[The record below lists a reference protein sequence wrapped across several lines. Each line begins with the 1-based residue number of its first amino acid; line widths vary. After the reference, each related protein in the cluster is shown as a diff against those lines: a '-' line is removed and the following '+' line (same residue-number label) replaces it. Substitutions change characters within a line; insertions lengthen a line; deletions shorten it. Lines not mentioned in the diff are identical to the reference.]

1 MVGCSVSCMRKVW
14 AAGIFAFLSFEG
26 EALAVCGDIVTFNDA
41 TTTQGVQ
48 AKSVSVEFDV
58 TGIDPA
64 DYPDGKGWLLEF
76 AYTQCKNTDYN
87 DFGGLANLKIYGN
100 QSVPGNH
107 ASGSIKFEYGLCC
120 VSPPGGCPDNWA
132 SGDFQQAIF
141 TSPSQKCHVKSGV
154 DPTNVSYS
162 IQCDGGTTYAGTGDN
177 VAFGLMPDKV
187 SVLKSVSGGHAM
199 AAKVQVSNVQVCWEL
214 APPTVAKQQVMAIE
228 DATISSATPTTV
240 VTPDTDLACGPDD
253 GNVLLKFTVPAS
265 VGKVTNAKL
274 TLTASSAPSSDGDG
288 GDLYF
293 VSDNSWSE
301 KTVTW
306 NNAPKTVPPSL
317 GKVSAVTLGGTYS
330 VDVTSKVPGPGTYSF
345 ALTAL
350 TTGSN
355 GAHFLS
361 KEASSTKGPRLVL
374 EADPD
379 AGVSGA
385 GGSAGTGGSTSAGS
399 GGSGASI
406 DAAVGGGGGTN
417 ATGGTEEAGDDG
429 CGCRLAPRGASR
441 VLALAAL
448 GLGLGLARRRRR

>member
-1 MVGCSVSCMRKVW
+1 MRARWVT
-14 AAGIFAFLSFEG
+14 GVFALAFVEG
-26 EALAVCGDIVTFNDA
+26 EALAVCGDIPTFNDA

-64 DYPDGKGWLLEF
+64 DYPDGKGWLVEF
-76 AYTQCKNTDYN
+76 AYTKCVNPDYN

-100 QSVPGNH
+100 QSAPGNH
-107 ASGSIKFEYGLCC
+107 ASGSIKFEYGMCC
-120 VSPPGGCPDNWA
+120 VSPAGGCPDNWA

-141 TSPSQKCHVKSGV
+141 TNPSQKCHVKSAV

-162 IQCDGGTTYAGTGDN
+162 IQCDGGTTYSGTGDN

-187 SVLKSVSGGHAM
+187 SLLKGVSGGHAM

-214 APPTVAKQQVMAIE
+214 APPTVATQTLMAIE

-253 GNVLLKFTVPAS
+253 GNILLKFSVPAS
-265 VGKVTNAKL
+265 VGKVKSAKL

-293 VSDNSWSE
+293 VTDNSWSE

-306 NNAPKTVPPSL
+306 STAPKTVPPSL
-317 GKVSAVTLGGTYS
+317 GKITGVTLGGTYS

-345 ALTAL
+345 ELTAL

-374 EADPD
+374 ESDPD
-379 AGVSGA
+379 AGVAGSGS
-385 GGSAGTGGSTSAGS
+385 GGAAGS
-399 GGSGASI
+399 GGLFGTGALL
-406 DAAVGGGGGTN
+406 DASVGGGGGN
-417 ATGGTEEAGDDG
+417 PASGGTESVDDSG
-429 CGCRLAPRGASR
+429 CGCRLAPGAGPGA
-441 VLALAAL
+441 LGLAAL
-448 GLGLGLARRRRR
+448 GLGLALARRRGRRGPRA